1 MNRFP
6 KAINIL
12 SQIQELEGA
21 IIFNF
26 STKEILGEITREID
40 LTTVVDILS
49 TTVKHHQNL
58 ICELELLDMIEQ
70 TLVTSSNYYHIT
82 YIVPQFDNVALH
94 TVISRYT
101 MLSHAVRVIEDAVYS
116 MR

>member
-1 MNRFP
+1 
-6 KAINIL
+6 
-12 SQIQELEGA
+12 
-21 IIFNF
+21 
-26 STKEILGEITREID
+26 
-40 LTTVVDILS
+40 
-49 TTVKHHQNL
+49 
-58 ICELELLDMIEQ
+58 MIEQ
-70 TLVTSSNYYHIT
+70 TLVTSGNYYHIT